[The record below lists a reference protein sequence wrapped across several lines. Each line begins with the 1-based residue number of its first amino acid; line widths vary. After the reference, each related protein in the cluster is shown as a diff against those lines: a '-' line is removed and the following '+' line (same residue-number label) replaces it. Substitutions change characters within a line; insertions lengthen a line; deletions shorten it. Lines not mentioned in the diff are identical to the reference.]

1 MTDIQTWPLNIDF
14 TLAVQNPQLCFADYD
29 LKQAATAKN
38 SRGRVLLWSGNFA
51 TVYKL
56 TKGDRAWAVR
66 CFTRIPQADVQ
77 HRYQLISNYLNQ
89 HQIPYL
95 VNFEFLAK
103 GVLVKGEWYPILK
116 MDWVNGMEIDRY
128 IGEYINDSQ
137 VLLRLDKQLQ
147 QLRADLQRVGIAHGD
162 LQHGNIMVNERGE
175 LKLVDYDGMY
185 VPALRGIPP
194 LEVGHPNYQPP
205 NRSLDDFG
213 DRLDE
218 FSFNVIS
225 LSLRALATKPD
236 LWQIFHEDNKNL
248 IFRQNDFQQPE
259 SSPVFQSIAA
269 ISDDETR
276 SLCDRLIRQCHDPQF
291 EANAASSRL
300 APKIETGYKDS
311 RKLYSKLLTSLHLPR
326 AWVISLLVISILGT
340 GGWLFRKEIDNLA
353 NLALVKPPSPSPSL
367 SIQPIPKLSPS
378 PTGTPIPKPIP
389 KPALTPITV
398 ASLLAKYAEGQRDF
412 PNVQLIGREGD
423 RLQGQDLSNINLNGA
438 VIEKL
443 DLKQVILRNAN
454 LNGIILIRADLR
466 GADLSRSSLIGA
478 NLTASNLVEVNLA
491 QANLLRAN
499 LTQTKLGSAN
509 LQSAEMMRINLSEA
523 DLNAAN
529 LTDTNLTLA
538 NLRKANFT
546 KANLRDANLTAADL
560 SDANLDSADLNAAD
574 LRSVQF
580 QLTNLS
586 NANLSYANL
595 TAATIILSELA
606 NTNLSSTNFRQV
618 IVENIGSIEAA
629 DFTNAL
635 NMSINTRKYFCSLA
649 SGIVAETAI
658 ATKSTLN
665 CSR

>member
-29 LKQAATAKN
+29 LQQANTAKN

-162 LQHGNIMVNERGE
+162 LQHGNIMVDQHGE

-194 LEVGHPNYQPP
+194 LEIGHPNYQPP

-259 SSPVFQSIAA
+259 SSPVFQSIAT
-269 ISDDETR
+269 IPDDETR
-276 SLCDRLIRQCHDPQF
+276 NLCDQLIRQCHDPQF
-291 EANAASSRL
+291 EANAAASRL
-300 APKIETGYKDS
+300 DPKTEIGFRDS
-311 RKLYSKLLTSLHLPR
+311 RKPFTSLHLPR
-326 AWVISLLVISILGT
+326 KWVIGLLVISILGA

-353 NLALVKPPSPSPSL
+353 NLVPFKPPSPSPSL
-367 SIQPIPKLSPS
+367 SIQPIPKPSPS
-378 PTGTPIPKPIP
+378 PTVTPIA
-389 KPALTPITV
+389 KPALTPIAV
-398 ASLLAKYAEGQRDF
+398 ANLLAKYAEGQRDF
-412 PNVQLIGREGD
+412 PNVQLIGKEGD

-443 DLKQVILRNAN
+443 DLKQVIFRNAN
-454 LNGIILIRADLR
+454 LNGITLIRADLR
-466 GADLSRSSLIGA
+466 GADLSRASLIGA
-478 NLTASNLVEVNLA
+478 NLTASNLVEVNLT

-499 LTQTKLGSAN
+499 LSQTKLGSAN

-523 DLNAAN
+523 DLNTAN
-529 LTDTNLTLA
+529 LADTNLTLA
-538 NLRKANFT
+538 NLRKANLT
-546 KANLRDANLTAADL
+546 RASLRDANLTAADL
-560 SDANLDSADLNAAD
+560 SDANLDTADLTAAD
-574 LRSVQF
+574 LRSVQM

-606 NTNLSSTNFRQV
+606 GTNFSGSNFRQV
-618 IVENIGSIEAA
+618 IVENIGNIEAA

-635 NMSINTRKYFCSLA
+635 NLSINTRKYFCSLA
-649 SGIVAETAI
+649 SGTVAETAI

>member
-14 TLAVQNPQLCFADYD
+14 TIAVQNPQLCFADYD
-29 LKQAATAKN
+29 LQQANTAKN

-66 CFTRIPQADVQ
+66 CFTRIPQANVQ
-77 HRYQLISNYLNQ
+77 HRYQLISDYLNQ

-116 MDWVNGMEIDRY
+116 MDWVSGMEIDRY

-162 LQHGNIMVNERGE
+162 LQHGNIMVNDRSE

-259 SSPVFQSIAA
+259 SSPVFQSIAT

-276 SLCDRLIRQCHDPQF
+276 SLCDRLIRQCQDPQF
-291 EANAASSRL
+291 ESNAASSRL
-300 APKIETGYKDS
+300 FPKIESGFRDS
-311 RKLYSKLLTSLHLPR
+311 RKLLSGLHFPWK
-326 AWVISLLVISILGT
+326 WVVSLLVISSLGV
-340 GGWLFRKEIDNLA
+340 GWWFFRKEINNLV
-353 NLALVKPPSPSPSL
+353 NLSLFKPPSPSPSL
-367 SIQPIPKLSPS
+367 SMQPSPKPSPIPSPIL
-378 PTGTPIPKPIP
+378 TAAAKPV
-389 KPALTPITV
+389 LTPITV
-398 ASLLAKYAEGQRDF
+398 ANLLAKYAEGQRDF
-412 PNVQLIGREGD
+412 ANVQLIGKEGD

-443 DLKQVILRNAN
+443 DLKQVIFRNAN
-454 LNGIILIRADLR
+454 LNGITLIRADLR
-466 GADLSRSSLIGA
+466 GADLSRASLIGA

-491 QANLLRAN
+491 LANLLRAN
-499 LTQTKLGSAN
+499 LAQTKLGSVN
-509 LQSAEMMRINLSEA
+509 LQSAEMMRVNLSEA
-523 DLNAAN
+523 DLNSAN
-529 LTDTNLTLA
+529 LIDTNLTLA

-546 KANLRDANLTAADL
+546 RANLRDANLTAADL
-560 SDANLDSADLNAAD
+560 SDANFDSADLTAAD
-574 LRSVQF
+574 LRSAQM

-586 NANLSYANL
+586 NANLSYVNL

-606 NTNLSSTNFRQV
+606 GTNFSGSNFRQV

-629 DFTNAL
+629 DFTNVL
-635 NMSINTRKYFCSLA
+635 NLSINTRKYFCSLA
-649 SGIVAETAI
+649 SGIVTETAI
-658 ATKSTLN
+658 ATKKTLN
-665 CSR
+665 CSRYSTSR

>member
-14 TLAVQNPQLCFADYD
+14 TIAVQNPQLCFADHD
-29 LKQAATAKN
+29 LQQATTAKN

-66 CFTRIPQADVQ
+66 CFTRVPQADVQ
-77 HRYQLISNYLNQ
+77 HRYQLISDYLNQ

-95 VNFEFLAK
+95 VDFEFLAK
-103 GVLVKGEWYPILK
+103 GILVKGEWYPILK

-162 LQHGNIMVNERGE
+162 LQHGNIMVNDRGE

-276 SLCDRLIRQCHDPQF
+276 SLCDRLIRQCQDPQF
-291 EANAASSRL
+291 EANAASSRM
-300 APKIETGYKDS
+300 APKIESGFKDS
-311 RKLYSKLLTSLHLPR
+311 RKLFTNLHLPWE
-326 AWVISLLVISILGT
+326 WVIGLLIISILGASW
-340 GGWLFRKEIDNLA
+340 WLFRKEINNLV
-353 NLALVKPPSPSPSL
+353 NLTPFNPPSPSPSL
-367 SIQPIPKLSPS
+367 SIQPSPKLSPS
-378 PTGTPIPKPIP
+378 PTVTSIPTPVSKPV
-389 KPALTPITV
+389 LTPITV
-398 ASLLAKYAEGQRDF
+398 ANLLTKYAEGQRDF
-412 PNVQLIGREGD
+412 PNVQLTGKEGD

-443 DLKQVILRNAN
+443 DLKQVIFRNAN
-454 LNGIILIRADLR
+454 LNGITLIRADLR

-499 LTQTKLGSAN
+499 LAQTKLGAAN

-523 DLNAAN
+523 DLNTAS

-546 KANLRDANLTAADL
+546 RANLRDANLTAADL
-560 SDANLDSADLNAAD
+560 SDANFDSADLTAAD

-606 NTNLSSTNFRQV
+606 GTNFSGSNFRQV
-618 IVENIGSIEAA
+618 IVENIGSIEGA

-635 NMSINTRKYFCSLA
+635 NLSINTRKYFCSLA